1 MTETINPIR
10 AALDL
15 GQSIWYDNIQRAM
28 LSSGDLLRM
37 IRDDGLRGLTSNP
50 TIFEKAITGSHDY
63 DRALQEELRR
73 QPGQDSESLFY
84 ALAID
89 DISAAADLLRPVY
102 DESQGTDGMV
112 SIEVSPD
119 LAHDTDATVEQAL
132 RLQQRIGRPNLL
144 IKVPATAEG
153 LPAIER
159 LIDAGISVNV
169 TLLFSVERYIEVI
182 ESYLLG
188 LESRLRRGQPVR
200 QIASVASFFVSRVD
214 SAVDKL
220 LAQRI
225 AQAGTEERARLQAM
239 QGQVAI
245 ANAKRAYQKFKMH
258 FHSDRFNTL
267 RAAGAQVQR
276 LLWASTG
283 TKNPA
288 YSDVL
293 YLDTLI
299 GADTVNT
306 VPPDTYR
313 AFLDHGKAQP
323 TLEQGMAE
331 ADALLAELTGFGI
344 DIEAVTRQLEAE
356 GVASFAKSYHHL
368 LDAISEKTAGD
379 AQYRSGT

>member
-10 AALDL
+10 AVLAL

-28 LSSGDLLRM
+28 LSSGELQRM

-63 DRALQEELRR
+63 DQAIQDELRR

-84 ALAID
+84 TLAID

-102 DESQGTDGMV
+102 DESQGADGMV

-119 LAHDTDATVEQAL
+119 LAHDTEATVEQAL
-132 RLQQRIGRPNLL
+132 RLHQRIGRPNLM

-159 LIDAGISVNV
+159 LIDAGINVNV

-220 LAQRI
+220 LEQRI
-225 AQAGTEERARLQAM
+225 ANAGPEERARLRSL

-245 ANAKRAYQKFKMH
+245 ANAKRAYQKFKTH
-258 FHSDRFNTL
+258 FHSDRFN
-267 RAAGAQVQR
+267 
-276 LLWASTG
+276 
-283 TKNPA
+283 P
-288 YSDVL
+288 
-293 YLDTLI
+293 
-299 GADTVNT
+299 
-306 VPPDTYR
+306 
-313 AFLDHGKAQP
+313 
-323 TLEQGMAE
+323 
-331 ADALLAELTGFGI
+331 LLAAKAAPSRPTRALITTRTGISASSAAMRPLARKAFI
-344 DIEAVTRQLEAE
+344 KAPSRSLSRIF
-356 GVASFAKSYHHL
+356 VAMPPA
-368 LDAISEKTAGD
+368 T
-379 AQYRSGT
+379 

>member
-1 MTETINPIR
+1 MTNPIR
-10 AALDL
+10 AVLAL

-28 LSSGDLLRM
+28 LGSGELRRM

-63 DRALQEELRR
+63 DQALRDELQHR
-73 QPGQDSESLFY
+73 PGQDSESLFY

-102 DESQGTDGMV
+102 DESQGADGMV

-132 RLQQRIGRPNLL
+132 RLHQRIGRPNLM
-144 IKVPATAEG
+144 IKVPGTPEG

-159 LIDAGISVNV
+159 LIDAGLNVNV
-169 TLLFSVERYIEVI
+169 TLLFSVERYVEVI
-182 ESYLLG
+182 QSYLLG
-188 LESRLRRGQPVR
+188 LESRLRRGQPVY
-200 QIASVASFFVSRVD
+200 QIASVASFFVSRLD

-220 LAQRI
+220 LEQRS
-225 AQAGTEERARLQAM
+225 AQAAPEERARLQAM
-239 QGQVAI
+239 QGRIAI
-245 ANAKRAYQKFKMH
+245 ANAKRAYQEFKTH
-258 FHSDRFNTL
+258 FHGERFAAL
-267 RAAGAQVQR
+267 RTAGAQVQR

-293 YLDTLI
+293 YLDALI

-323 TLEQGMAE
+323 TLEQGLDQ
-331 ADALLAELTGFGI
+331 ADALLVELAGHGI
-344 DIEAVTRQLEAE
+344 DISAVTRQLESE
-356 GVASFAKSYHHL
+356 GVASFAKSYRNL
-368 LDAISEKTAGD
+368 LDAIREKTASVV
-379 AQYRSGT
+379 QYRSGT

>member
-1 MTETINPIR
+1 MTTKTNPIR
-10 AALDL
+10 AALAL

-28 LSSGDLLRM
+28 LSSGELQRM

-63 DRALQEELRR
+63 DQALQDELRR
-73 QPGQDSESLFY
+73 LPGQNSESLFY
-84 ALAID
+84 ALAIS

-102 DESQGTDGMV
+102 DESQGADGMV

-119 LAHDTDATVEQAL
+119 LAHDTDATVEQAI
-132 RLQQRIGRPNLL
+132 RLHQRIGRPNLM
-144 IKVPATAEG
+144 IKVPATPEG
-153 LPAIER
+153 LPAVER
-159 LIDAGISVNV
+159 LIDAGINVNV

-188 LESRLRRGQPVR
+188 LESRLRRGQPVH

-214 SAVDKL
+214 GAVDKL
-220 LAQRI
+220 LEERI
-225 AQAGTEERARLQAM
+225 AKAGPEEGVRLHAM
-239 QGQVAI
+239 LGQVAI
-245 ANAKRAYQKFKMH
+245 ANAKRAYQEFKTH
-258 FHSDRFNTL
+258 FNSDRFNHL

-293 YLDTLI
+293 YLDNLI

-313 AFLDHGKAQP
+313 AFIDHGKAQP
-323 TLEQGMAE
+323 TLEQGMAQ
-331 ADALLAELTGFGI
+331 AAMLLVELAGLGI
-344 DIEAVTRQLEAE
+344 DIEDVTRQLEAD
-356 GVASFAKSYHHL
+356 GVASFAKSYRHL
-368 LDAISEKTAGD
+368 LDAISEKTVSV

>member
-1 MTETINPIR
+1 MTTAFTPLQ
-10 AALDL
+10 AALAL

-28 LSSGDLLRM
+28 LTSGELQRM
-37 IRDDGLRGLTSNP
+37 IREEGLRGLTSNP

-63 DRALQEELRR
+63 DKALQDELQR
-73 QPGQDSESLFY
+73 QPGQDSASLFY
-84 ALAID
+84 ALAVD
-89 DISAAADLLRPVY
+89 DISTAADLLRPVY
-102 DESQGTDGMV
+102 DESQGTDGLV

-119 LAHDTDATVEQAL
+119 LAHDTNGTVEQAL
-132 RLQQRIGRPNLL
+132 RLYERIARPNVL
-144 IKVPATAEG
+144 IKVPATPEG

-169 TLLFSVERYIEVI
+169 TLLFSVERYLEVI

-188 LESRLRRGQPVR
+188 LESRLRRGRPVQ

-220 LAQRI
+220 LEQRLAQ
-225 AQAGTEERARLQAM
+225 TPLEEREHLKSL
-239 QGQVAI
+239 QGQIAI
-245 ANAKRAYQKFKMH
+245 ANAKRAYQVFKMH
-258 FHSDRFNTL
+258 FGSERFSKL

-293 YLDTLI
+293 YLEALV

-313 AFLDHGKAQP
+313 AFLDHGQVQP
-323 TLEQGMAE
+323 TLEQSMDQ
-331 ADALLAELTGFGI
+331 ADATLAELARLGI
-344 DIEAVTRQLEAE
+344 DLGDVTRQLEND

-368 LDAISEKTAGD
+368 LDAINEKSASVVR
-379 AQYRSGT
+379 YRSGT

>member
-1 MTETINPIR
+1 MTATTKPIR
-10 AALDL
+10 AVLAL

-28 LSSGDLLRM
+28 LSSGELQRL

-63 DRALQEELRR
+63 DQALQDEMRR

-84 ALAID
+84 TLAIA

-102 DESQGTDGMV
+102 DESQGADGMV
-112 SIEVSPD
+112 SIEVSPE
-119 LAHDTDATVEQAL
+119 LAHDTDGTVEQAL
-132 RLQQRIGRPNLL
+132 RLHQRIDRPNLM
-144 IKVPATAEG
+144 IKVPATPEG

-159 LIDAGISVNV
+159 LIDAGINVNV
-169 TLLFSVERYIEVI
+169 TLLFSVERYLEVI

-220 LAQRI
+220 LEQHS
-225 AQAGTEERARLQAM
+225 AQAGSEARTRLQAL
-239 QGQVAI
+239 QGQIAI
-245 ANAKRAYQKFKMH
+245 ANAKRAYQEFKTQ
-258 FHSDRFNTL
+258 FHSDRFDPL

-293 YLDTLI
+293 YLDALI

-313 AFLDHGKAQP
+313 AFLDHGKPQP
-323 TLEQGMAE
+323 TLEQGVEQAE
-331 ADALLAELTGFGI
+331 AQLVELAGLGI
-344 DIEAVTRQLEAE
+344 DIAAVTSQLETD
-356 GVASFAKSYHHL
+356 GVASFAKSYRNL
-368 LDAISEKTAGD
+368 LNAIDEKSASVTK
-379 AQYRSGT
+379 YRSGT

>member
-1 MTETINPIR
+1 MTAKTNPIR
-10 AALDL
+10 DVLAL

-28 LSSGDLLRM
+28 LSSGELQRM
-37 IRDDGLRGLTSNP
+37 IHDDGLRGLTSNP

-63 DRALQEELRR
+63 DQGLQDELRR
-73 QPGQDSESLFY
+73 QPGQNSESLFY

-102 DESQGTDGMV
+102 DESQGADGMV

-132 RLQQRIGRPNLL
+132 RLHQRIGRPNLM
-144 IKVPATAEG
+144 IKVPATPEG
-153 LPAIER
+153 LPAVER
-159 LIDAGISVNV
+159 LIDAGINVNV

-188 LESRLRRGQPVR
+188 LESRLRRGQPV
-200 QIASVASFFVSRVD
+200 QHIASVASFFVSRVD
-214 SAVDKL
+214 TAVDKL
-220 LAQRI
+220 LEQRI
-225 AQAGTEERARLQAM
+225 AKAGSEERAHLQAM
-239 QGQVAI
+239 LGQVAI
-245 ANAKRAYQKFKMH
+245 ANAKRAYQEFNAH
-258 FHSDRFNTL
+258 FHSDRFKTL

-293 YLDTLI
+293 YLDALI

-306 VPPDTYR
+306 VPPETYR
-313 AFLDHGKAQP
+313 AFLDHGKVQP
-323 TLEQGMAE
+323 TLEQDME
-331 ADALLAELTGFGI
+331 QADALLADLAGLGV
-344 DIEAVTRQLEAE
+344 DIEAVTRQLETE
-356 GVASFAKSYHHL
+356 GVASFAKSYRHL
-368 LDAISEKTAGD
+368 LDAISEKTATVVE
-379 AQYRSGT
+379 YRSGT

>member
-1 MTETINPIR
+1 MTAKTNPIR
-10 AALDL
+10 AALAL

-28 LSSGDLLRM
+28 LSSGELQRM

-63 DRALQEELRR
+63 DQALQDELRR
-73 QPGQDSESLFY
+73 QPGQSSESLFY
-84 ALAID
+84 ALAIS

-119 LAHDTDATVEQAL
+119 LAHDTDATVEQAM
-132 RLQQRIGRPNLL
+132 RLHQRIGRPNLM
-144 IKVPATAEG
+144 IKVPATPEG
-153 LPAIER
+153 LPAVER
-159 LIDAGISVNV
+159 LIDAGINVNV

-188 LESRLRRGQPVR
+188 LESRLRRGQPVHR
-200 QIASVASFFVSRVD
+200 IASVASFFVSRVD
-214 SAVDKL
+214 GAVDKL
-220 LAQRI
+220 LEERI
-225 AQAGTEERARLQAM
+225 AKADPEERARLQAM
-239 QGQVAI
+239 LGQVAI
-245 ANAKRAYQKFKMH
+245 ANAKRAYQEFKTH
-258 FHSDRFNTL
+258 FNSDRFSPL

-323 TLEQGMAE
+323 TLEQGMAQ
-331 ADALLAELTGFGI
+331 ADALLVELAGIGI
-344 DIEAVTRQLEAE
+344 DIEAVTRQLEAD
-356 GVASFAKSYHHL
+356 GVASFAKSYRHL
-368 LDAISEKTAGD
+368 LDAISEKTASV

>member
-1 MTETINPIR
+1 MTTAVTPIQ
-10 AALDL
+10 AAFAL
-15 GQSIWYDNIQRAM
+15 GQSIWYDNIQRTM
-28 LSSGDLLRM
+28 LTSGELQRM
-37 IRDDGLRGLTSNP
+37 IREEGLRGLTSNP

-63 DRALQEELRR
+63 DQALQNELQR
-73 QPGQDSESLFY
+73 QPGQDSASLFY

-102 DESQGTDGMV
+102 DESQGADGMV

-119 LAHDTDATVEQAL
+119 LAHDTNGTVEQAL
-132 RLQQRIGRPNLL
+132 VLHERIARPNLL
-144 IKVPATAEG
+144 IKVPATPEG

-169 TLLFSVERYIEVI
+169 TLLFSIERYVEVI

-220 LAQRI
+220 LDQQLV
-225 AQAGTEERARLQAM
+225 QATSEAREHLKAL
-239 QGQVAI
+239 QGQIAI
-245 ANAKRAYQKFKMH
+245 ANAKRAYQAFKMH
-258 FHSDRFNTL
+258 FGSERFSKL

-293 YLDTLI
+293 YIENLI
-299 GADTVNT
+299 GAETVNT

-313 AFLDHGKAQP
+313 AFIDHGQVQP
-323 TLEQGMAE
+323 TLEQGMDQA
-331 ADALLAELTGFGI
+331 AAVLAELARLGI
-344 DIEAVTRQLEAE
+344 DLGDVTRQLETE

-368 LDAISEKTAGD
+368 LDAIGEKTTSVAR
-379 AQYRSGT
+379 YRSGT

>member
-1 MTETINPIR
+1 MTAKTNPIH
-10 AALDL
+10 AALAL

-28 LSSGDLLRM
+28 LSSGELQRM

-63 DRALQEELRR
+63 DQALRDELRR
-73 QPGQDSESLFY
+73 LPGQTSESLFY
-84 ALAID
+84 TLAID
-89 DISAAADLLRPVY
+89 DISAAADLLRPIY

-132 RLQQRIGRPNLL
+132 RLHQRIGRPNLM
-144 IKVPATAEG
+144 IKVPATPEG
-153 LPAIER
+153 LPAVER
-159 LIDAGISVNV
+159 LIDAGINVNV

-188 LESRLRRGQPVR
+188 LESRLRRGQPVDR
-200 QIASVASFFVSRVD
+200 IASVASFFVSRVD
-214 SAVDKL
+214 TAVDKL
-220 LAQRI
+220 LEQCMATTG
-225 AQAGTEERARLQAM
+225 AEERARLQAM
-239 QGQVAI
+239 LGQVAI
-245 ANAKRAYQKFKMH
+245 ANAKRAYQEFKTH

-293 YLDTLI
+293 YLDNLI

-306 VPPDTYR
+306 APPDTYR

-323 TLEQGMAE
+323 TLEQGMEQAK
-331 ADALLAELTGFGI
+331 ALLVELSVLGI
-344 DIEAVTRQLEAE
+344 DIEAVTRQLEAD

-368 LDAISEKTAGD
+368 LDAISEKTVSV

>member
-1 MTETINPIR
+1 MTAMTNPIR
-10 AALDL
+10 AVLAL

-28 LSSGDLLRM
+28 LGSGDLQRM

-50 TIFEKAITGSHDY
+50 TIFEKAIAGSHDY
-63 DRALQEELRR
+63 DQALQDEIQR

-102 DESQGTDGMV
+102 DESQGADGMV
-112 SIEVSPD
+112 SIEVSPE

-132 RLQQRIGRPNLL
+132 RLHQRIGRPNLM
-144 IKVPATAEG
+144 IKVPATPEG

-169 TLLFSVERYIEVI
+169 TLLFSVERYLEVI

-214 SAVDKL
+214 TAVDKL
-220 LAQRI
+220 LEQHI
-225 AQAGTEERARLQAM
+225 AQADPGRRARLQAM
-239 QGQVAI
+239 QGQIAI
-245 ANAKRAYQKFKMH
+245 ANAKRAYQEFKTH
-258 FHSDRFNTL
+258 FHSDRFDAL
-267 RAAGAQVQR
+267 RAAGAHVQR

-293 YLDTLI
+293 YLDSLI

-313 AFLDHGKAQP
+313 AFIDHGKVRP
-323 TLEQGMAE
+323 TLDQDVEK
-331 ADALLAELTGFGI
+331 ADALLVELAGLGI
-344 DIEAVTRQLEAE
+344 DIAAVTRQLETD
-356 GVASFAKSYHHL
+356 GVASFAKSYRNL
-368 LDAISEKTAGD
+368 LDAIGEKTISVS
-379 AQYRSGT
+379 QYRSGT